1 MQRLINL
8 SPIFFNLIPKM
19 SSPSPVSST
28 STSQTVCP
36 EEVTNQALMSAI
48 MDLRAK
54 LVSMS
59 SEQDRLVKLVNDL
72 SRRGLDTHTEP

>member
-1 MQRLINL
+1 
-8 SPIFFNLIPKM
+8 M

-28 STSQTVCP
+28 SASQTVCP

-48 MDLRAK
+48 MDLRAR

-59 SEQDRLVKLVNDL
+59 REQDQLVKLVNDL
-72 SRRGLDTHTEP
+72 RDGLDTRTEP